1 MVDSN
6 LNKEHLVT
14 VVSEDHETPCW
25 GCGLRILHP
34 PNAPVF
40 KCGWCGA
47 ITDKY
52 ESKCDH
58 KNYWWR
64 HMRDRC
70 FVCVL
75 IGFILFVICG
85 GVWAVYPVIFSIS
98 FFCGIF
104 HLTITGILS
113 ITTVLLFTLTA
124 LRSAGTP
131 PLIEWGSYPA
141 VGKKQLENYTFC
153 HYCSK
158 PKSPRTHHC
167 RTCGVCVLDMDHH
180 CPFIGNCVGAANH
193 QHFIAFLISVLVST
207 MYVTI
212 MSAYAGLHIWP
223 PLTYRY
229 LDHFRGGDRS
239 LAWRALQ
246 DVAIALAS
254 SAVLLST
261 RGLVLVYLFVSSISL
276 EIGISVLL
284 WQQLCYI
291 YEGQTYL
298 SSLSMRGGVAAG
310 EKDCKNLFRFF
321 GCPYPVL
328 RFLPNSWNSPKR
340 HEK

>member
-25 GCGLRILHP
+25 GCGLRLLHP

-153 HYCSK
+153 RYCSK

-167 RTCGVCVLDMDHH
+167 RTCGICVLDMDHH

-193 QHFIAFLISVLVST
+193 QNFIAFLISVLVST
-207 MYVTI
+207 I
-212 MSAYAGLHIWP
+212 
-223 PLTYRY
+223 
-229 LDHFRGGDRS
+229 S

-246 DVAIALAS
+246 DVAIALVS

-298 SSLSMRGGVAAG
+298 SSLSMRGGDEAG

-328 RFLPNSWNSPKR
+328 RFLPNFWNSPKR

>member
-25 GCGLRILHP
+25 GCGLRLPHP

-64 HMRDRC
+64 HVRDRC

-104 HLTITGILS
+104 HLTIT
-113 ITTVLLFTLTA
+113 
-124 LRSAGTP
+124 
-131 PLIEWGSYPA
+131 A

-167 RTCGVCVLDMDHH
+167 RTCGICVLDMDHH

-207 MYVTI
+207 M
-212 MSAYAGLHIWP
+212 MLLLH
-223 PLTYRY
+223 
-229 LDHFRGGDRS
+229 
-239 LAWRALQ
+239 
-246 DVAIALAS
+246 
-254 SAVLLST
+254 
-261 RGLVLVYLFVSSISL
+261 
-276 EIGISVLL
+276 
-284 WQQLCYI
+284 
-291 YEGQTYL
+291 
-298 SSLSMRGGVAAG
+298 
-310 EKDCKNLFRFF
+310 
-321 GCPYPVL
+321 
-328 RFLPNSWNSPKR
+328 
-340 HEK
+340 

>member
-14 VVSEDHETPCW
+14 VVSEDHETLCW
-25 GCGLRILHP
+25 GCGLRLLHP
-34 PNAPVF
+34 RNAPVF

-58 KNYWWR
+58 KDYWWR
-64 HMRDRC
+64 RMRDRC

-75 IGFILFVICG
+75 VGFILFVICG

-98 FFCGIF
+98 FVFGIF
-104 HLTITGILS
+104 HLTITGFGLLYN
-113 ITTVLLFTLTA
+113 VLL
-124 LRSAGTP
+124 SACK
-131 PLIEWGSYPA
+131 EQY
-141 VGKKQLENYTFC
+141 QLYWKLCWCN
-153 HYCSK
+153 
-158 PKSPRTHHC
+158 KSPTLHC
-167 RTCGVCVLDMDHH
+167 IPCINSC
-180 CPFIGNCVGAANH
+180 
-193 QHFIAFLISVLVST
+193 QHN
-207 MYVTI
+207 
-212 MSAYAGLHIWP
+212 
-223 PLTYRY
+223 
-229 LDHFRGGDRS
+229 
-239 LAWRALQ
+239 

-261 RGLVLVYLFVSSISL
+261 RGLVLVYLFVSSTSL

-298 SSLSMRGGVAAG
+298 DSLSMRGGDEVG
-310 EKDCKNLFRFF
+310 DKDCKNLFRFF

-328 RFLPNSWNSPKR
+328 RFLPNFWNSPKSHR
-340 HEK
+340 K